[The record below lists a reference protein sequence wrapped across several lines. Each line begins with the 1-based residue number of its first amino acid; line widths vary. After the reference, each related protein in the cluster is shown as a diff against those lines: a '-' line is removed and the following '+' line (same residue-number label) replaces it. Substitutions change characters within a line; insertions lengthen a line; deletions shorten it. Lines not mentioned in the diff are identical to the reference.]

1 MTTRQV
7 TRIKVEVE
15 FVLPVG
21 KRPPW
26 GVEEVKTLLGEAS
39 LEDGKARFAALAVRL
54 ISKETTYL

>member
-1 MTTRQV
+1 MTKRQV

-26 GVEEVKTLLGEAS
+26 GVEEVKRRLALPGDTAAVLPS
-39 LEDGKARFAALAVRL
+39 LSVRL
-54 ISKETTYL
+54 LSKETTYL

>member
-1 MTTRQV
+1 MTKRQV

-26 GVEEVKTLLGEAS
+26 GVEEVKRLLAEDVEGKPCFSS
-39 LEDGKARFAALAVRL
+39 LSVRL
-54 ISKETTYL
+54 VSKETTYL